1 MSSFADFKENIVV
14 QPVSVRLRNSFL
26 DYGMSVITSRA
37 LPDVRDGLK
46 PVHRRTLYA
55 MNENGFTSDKKYQ
68 KSAKTVGIVI
78 GNYHPH
84 GDSSV
89 YDSMVRLSQKWIMK
103 EILVDMHGNNGSV
116 DGDSPA
122 AMRYTEA
129 RLSKIAMEML
139 RDIKKDTVDFV
150 GNFDDSEVE
159 PTVLPSRV
167 PQILVNGTSGI
178 AVGMATS
185 IPSHNLKEVCEAII
199 ALIDNPNM
207 TVADLMEYIKGPDFP
222 TGGMIMG
229 QENIIK
235 AYETGR
241 TGKGGSIRLR
251 AKIDVVEEKGKT
263 FLHITELPYQV
274 FKDKVLEKLH
284 FLQSEHNRVVRERK
298 TNPKKIIE
306 DAGFDFTVSKG
317 IVDATDKKHVE
328 KNQVLITIELKDGAI
343 PKQVINALYKKTEL
357 EKSIPVN
364 LLALVPAGEKGTV
377 PKTLTLKEILEY
389 YLAHQLEVVERS
401 HRFDLK
407 KNENRLQSLS
417 ALMKALDKLDETLET
432 IKTSTSA
439 QDAKDKLQ
447 VLLDIDEKQASS
459 VLDRKLQT
467 LASYE
472 QDGLRKEYNEILSIV
487 EELKGILA
495 DENKVKNIVKED
507 LQDMINKYGTDRL
520 TIIGEAV
527 EDIDDESLIP
537 NHEVVVTITNKLLIK
552 RTLDSTYRTQRRKG
566 RGVNGM
572 DMRDDDF
579 IRHLCYARNHDVM
592 LFFTNKGKVYETKV
606 YRIMEAAANSRGYSL
621 KTMFNFEE
629 DEQIQAVLNIQ
640 DFSDEQ
646 YLLFAT
652 KNGIVKKSRLSEY
665 ENIRVNGIKA
675 INLDTDKKTD
685 EIIDRLIGVSL
696 TSGESLITLV
706 TQKGQSITFKEEEVS
721 TIGRTG
727 RGVKGITLAKDDS
740 VISVGIHNGVDDLFV
755 ATDKGFGKRTSLSEF
770 GPQARGGKGKAAI
783 RLTGKNGTS
792 VIGCD
797 IVAEDETIMLI
808 TKNEGKIM
816 KLAVKEIGQYQ
827 RNTQG
832 NKIINLYEGDS
843 LQQVA
848 RVTDADTEVE
858 AEEEESEE

>member
-1 MSSFADFKENIVV
+1 MSSFADFSEKILV

-55 MNENGFTSDKKYQ
+55 MFTEGFTADKKYQ

-116 DGDSPA
+116 DGDAPA
-122 AMRYTEA
+122 AMRYTESK
-129 RLSKIAMEML
+129 LSKIAMEML
-139 RDIKKDTVDFV
+139 RDINKDTVDFV

-159 PTVLPSRV
+159 PTVLPSRF

-185 IPSHNLKEVCEAII
+185 IPSHNLKEVCEAVIS
-199 ALIDNPNM
+199 LIDNPNM

-222 TGGMIMG
+222 TRGIIMG
-229 QENIIK
+229 QENIK
-235 AYETGR
+235 RAYETGR
-241 TGKGGSIRLR
+241 TGKGGSIKLR

-274 FKDKVLEKLH
+274 FKDKVLEKLNE
-284 FLQSEHNRVVRERK
+284 LQLEHNRVVKERK
-298 TNPKKIIE
+298 TSTKKIVE
-306 DAGFDFTVSKG
+306 DAGFDFAVPNG
-317 IVDATDKKHVE
+317 IVDATEKHHVG
-328 KNQVLITIELKDGAI
+328 KNQVLIRIELKDGVI
-343 PKQVINALYKKTEL
+343 PQQVINGLYKKTEL

-364 LLALVPAGEKGTV
+364 LLALVPEGKTGTV
-377 PKTLTLKEILEY
+377 PKTLNLKEILEY
-389 YLAHQLEVVERS
+389 YLQHQLEVVERS
-401 HRFDLK
+401 HRYDLK
-407 KNENRLQSLS
+407 KNESKLQSLS
-417 ALMKALDKLDETLET
+417 ALMKALNNLDETIAT
-432 IKTSTSA
+432 IKSATST
-439 QDAKDKLQ
+439 QDAKEKLQ
-447 VLLDIDEKQASS
+447 VLLDIDEKQAIS
-459 VLDRKLQT
+459 VLDRRLQT

-472 QDGLRKEYNEILSIV
+472 QDSLRKEYNDILSIV
-487 EELKGILA
+487 EEIKGILA
-495 DENKVKNIVKED
+495 DENKIKNIVKED
-507 LQDMINKYGTDRL
+507 LQVMIDKYGTERL
-520 TIIGEAV
+520 TTIGEAV

-579 IRHLCYARNHDVM
+579 IRHLCYARNHDTI

-606 YRIMEAAANSRGYSL
+606 YRIMEAAANSRGYSI

-675 INLDTDKKTD
+675 INLDTDKKTG
-685 EIIDRLIGVSL
+685 EIVDRLIGVSL

-727 RGVKGITLAKDDS
+727 RGVKGITLAKDDA

-755 ATDKGFGKRTSLSEF
+755 ATDKGFGKRTPLSEF

-797 IVAEDETIMLI
+797 IVAEEETIMLI

-848 RVTDADTEVE
+848 RVTDA
-858 AEEEESEE
+858 EEEESEE